1 MGRYINLDAVL
12 ISMSNSN
19 SNYQNLIFE
28 NFRGLDKN
36 WKKKLCHSIYC
47 SCRTQEHLPSVPR
60 SPMTMLILLCPVQ
73 YNNSLFV
80 HSGTVSGHA
89 CFWSE
94 CFRTYRTLKG
104 WRAERFASTFSTS
117 PFNSTILAGQN
128 ASSQLSRWRQD
139 CSSSKYKYEINNW
152 YSFDFD

>member
-1 MGRYINLDAVL
+1 M
-12 ISMSNSN
+12 
-19 SNYQNLIFE
+19 
-28 NFRGLDKN
+28 
-36 WKKKLCHSIYC
+36 KKKLCHSIYC

-104 WRAERFASTFSTS
+104 WRAERFALKFSTS

-128 ASSQLSRWRQD
+128 ASSQLSILRDPNGMILANSFQMNYECCND
-139 CSSSKYKYEINNW
+139 CKKLSVMEALASSLNDEIKQIKTRLQQQWIQIRNK
-152 YSFDFD
+152 